1 MSFKIEQGR
10 REINGA
16 GGIAL
21 VGGVLGGL
29 SALGKLGGLV
39 LGKTKKG
46 WISHQSILK
55 SVLGLFCQGRSD
67 YADIEAF
74 RDDPLFKD
82 ALGLESVPSQET
94 LRQRVDEMAGKA
106 DGVVAAASLELL
118 RNVKDFGAART
129 THGKYIPLDCDVSV
143 LDNSKSH
150 KEGVGF
156 TYKGCDGLSPMFA
169 YLGTH
174 GYMLDCE
181 MRPGVQHCQNG
192 TDKFLDRAL
201 SAAGTLVDL
210 KGVLLRLDS
219 GNDAADNIA
228 VAVKHQCFYL
238 IKRNLRSE
246 PIDRW
251 LSLAQSFGTRKVLP
265 GGVTVYTGSVSH
277 VNPGGRDDLGPVE
290 TIFQVVTRTVGKDGA
305 DLLVPE
311 IEVESWFTNL
321 PDSPEEAIEPCHSHG
336 TSEQY
341 HSELK
346 TDMDMERPPSGKFA
360 TNSLL
365 LALAM
370 LAFNVLRL
378 IGQTAMDCKDL
389 APVKVK
395 ASRWR
400 LATVIKDFILIACEY
415 IVHGNQPRLV
425 FGRNCP
431 WLTLFRRVYATIC

>member
-1 MSFKIEQGR
+1 MGFKIEQGR

-16 GGIAL
+16 GGLAL

-29 SALGKLGGLV
+29 SSFGKLGGMV
-39 LGKTKKG
+39 FGKTKQG

-55 SVLGLFCQGRSD
+55 SVLGLFCQGRAD
-67 YADIEAF
+67 YADIEMF

-82 ALGLESVPSQET
+82 ALGLVSVPSQVT
-94 LRQRVDEMAGKA
+94 LRQRLDEMAGKA
-106 DGVVAAASLELL
+106 DGVVSAANLELL
-118 RNVKDFGAART
+118 RSVKDFGAVKT
-129 THGKYIPLDCDVSV
+129 KHGKYIPLDGDVSV

-150 KEGVGF
+150 KEEVGF
-156 TYKGCDGLSPMFA
+156 TYKGCDGFSPMFA
-169 YLGTH
+169 YLGNH

-181 MRPGVQHCQNG
+181 MRPGVQHCQNH
-192 TDKFLDRAL
+192 TPEFLDRAL
-201 SAAGTLVDL
+201 SAAGTLVDP
-210 KGVLLRLDS
+210 KDVLLRLDS

-228 VAVKHQCFYL
+228 VAVKHGCFYL
-238 IKRNLRSE
+238 IKRNLRGE
-246 PIDRW
+246 PLERW
-251 LSLAQSFGTRKVLP
+251 LDLAKSVGDRAVLP
-265 GGVTVYTGSVSH
+265 GGVTVYTGSASH
-277 VNPGGRDDLGPVE
+277 LKPGGRDDLGPVE
-290 TIFQVVTRTVGKDGA
+290 TIFQVVVRTVGKDGA

-311 IEVESWFTNL
+311 IEVETWFTNL
-321 PDSPEEAIEPCHSHG
+321 PESPEEVVELYHSHG

-365 LALAM
+365 LCLAK

-378 IGQTAMDCKDL
+378 IGQTSLEFKAL

-395 ASRWR
+395 VARRR
-400 LATVIKDFILIACEY
+400 LATVIRDLVQIACEY
-415 IVHGNQPRLV
+415 ITHGNQCRLV

-431 WLTLFRRVYATIC
+431 WLKVFRCIYATTC